1 MSRTPL
7 NLLLLEDSA
16 TDAEL
21 LGARLKAADVPATLT
36 RVATRDAFAQ
46 ALAEP
51 WDAIIADF
59 RLPGFDAL
67 EALDLVTARGV
78 DIPVIVVT
86 GAVGEEVAVECMKR
100 GAVDY
105 LLKDR
110 LTRLPASLEQAI
122 EQRRL
127 RRLADESAEE
137 LRHAHEETIRRL
149 AIALD
154 SRSEETGAHVVRMST
169 LAARLAER
177 LGVAGEDLAF
187 FPLAAA
193 MHDIGKIG
201 IPDAVLDK
209 PGPLTPEERRV
220 MEAHAQIGH
229 DILSGSGSEL
239 LDLAAEIALS
249 HHEHWN
255 GAGYPQHLEG
265 KAIPL
270 SGRIAAVVDVFDA
283 LTSPRV
289 YRPAMPRDEALAIMH
304 DGRGT
309 HFDPDVLDAFLAM
322 LDDGRF
328 DDVLADAA

>member
-1 MSRTPL
+1 MTGDPL
-7 NLLLLEDSA
+7 DVLLLEDSPM
-16 TDAEL
+16 DAEL
-21 LGARLKAADVPATLT
+21 LEARLRGGDLPVTLT
-36 RVATRDAFAQ
+36 RVATREAFTE
-46 ALAEP
+46 ALDRP

-67 EALDLVTARGV
+67 EALDLVAERELDV
-78 DIPVIVVT
+78 PVIVVT

-110 LTRLPASLEQAI
+110 LTRLPGALEQAI

-127 RRLADESAEE
+127 RRAEE
-137 LRHAHEETIRRL
+137 QWAQELLHAHEETIRRL

-154 SRSEETGAHVVRMST
+154 SRSEETAAHVVRMSA
-169 LAARLAER
+169 LATRLAEQ
-177 LGVAGEDLAF
+177 LGLDDDDLTF

-201 IPDAVLDK
+201 IADAILDK
-209 PGPLTPEERRV
+209 PGPLTPEERQEMQR
-220 MEAHAQIGH
+220 HTQIGH

-249 HHEHWN
+249 HHEHWA
-255 GAGYPQHLEG
+255 GSGYPQHLSGED
-265 KAIPL
+265 IPI

-283 LTSPRV
+283 LTSARV
-289 YRPAMPRDEALAIMH
+289 YRAAMTREEAIDILRA
-304 DGRGT
+304 GRGKQ
-309 HFDPDVLDAFLAM
+309 FDPDVLDAFLAL
-322 LDDGRF
+322 LDEGRL
-328 DDVLADAA
+328 DDVLAET